1 MDFLAGLA
9 GRSAFWDGT
18 LTVLSFALAAI
29 LAHVF
34 TPLAIRIAVD
44 YGLVDRPDGKLK
56 QHVDP
61 VPYLGGM
68 AVYLAFLLTL
78 AMVYTFNQQV
88 LALLLAGTIVVLL
101 GLVDDIGAL
110 SPRAKFLGQSLAIIA
125 LMKAGIV
132 IEIAFLPWWAAY
144 PLTFI
149 WLLGIT
155 NAFNIIDIV
164 DGLSA
169 GVGLIGALALLV
181 VAIINNN
188 LQIAILTATLAGS
201 LFGVLR
207 YNFDPARI
215 YLGDTGS
222 LFIGLNL
229 GALAMIG
236 RYTENNPAA
245 VVVPVV
251 ILGVPIF
258 DTLFVMYIRR
268 RRGISMFLGSP
279 DHFALR
285 LRRWALTKRQTVLLS
300 YAVAILLAV
309 TGILV
314 IVLPF
319 SASITLLLALVLAA
333 LVAAYALKKIDMTL

>member
-1 MDFLAGLA
+1 MELFNPPAGQSVIWQGALVALSFGLA
-9 GRSAFWDGT
+9 
-18 LTVLSFALAAI
+18 AL
-29 LAHVF
+29 LAHSF
-34 TPLAIRIAVD
+34 TPLAIRIATD
-44 YGLVDRPDGKLK
+44 YNLVDRPDGKLK
-56 QHVDP
+56 NQEAP

-68 AVYLAFLLTL
+68 SIYLAFLLTL
-78 AMVYTFNQQV
+78 AMTYTFNQQV
-88 LALLLAGTIVVLL
+88 LAILLAGTIVVLL

-110 SPRAKFLGQSLAIIA
+110 SPRAKFLGQSLAILA
-125 LMKAGIV
+125 LLKAGIL
-132 IEIAFLPWWAAY
+132 IEIVYLPWFVTY

-155 NAFNIIDIV
+155 NAFNIIDIM

-169 GVGLIGALALLV
+169 GVGLIGALTLLAV
-181 VAIINNN
+181 SIVNGN

-201 LFGVLR
+201 LLGFLR
-207 YNFDPARI
+207 YNFVPARI

-236 RYTENNPAA
+236 SYTEHNPLGLL
-245 VVVPVV
+245 VPVI

-285 LRRWALTKRQTVLLS
+285 LRAWALTRRQTVLMS
-300 YAVAILLAV
+300 YGAAVILAGAGIAV
-309 TGILV
+309 MHLGRTGALLV
-314 IVLPF
+314 L
-319 SASITLLLALVLAA
+319 LLLALLFLLAS
-333 LVAAYALKKIDMTL
+333 YSLKKIDMSL

>member
-1 MDFLAGLA
+1 MELFNPLAGQ
-9 GRSAFWDGT
+9 SVFWQGA
-18 LTVLSFALAAI
+18 LVALSFGLAAL
-29 LAHVF
+29 LAHSF

-44 YGLVDRPDGKLK
+44 YNLVDRPDGKLK
-56 QHVDP
+56 NQEAP

-68 AVYLAFLLTL
+68 SIYLAFLLTL
-78 AMVYTFNQQV
+78 AMTYTFNQQV
-88 LALLLAGTIVVLL
+88 LAILLAGTIVVLL

-110 SPRAKFLGQSLAIIA
+110 SPKAKFLGQSLAILV
-125 LMKAGIV
+125 LMKAGIL
-132 IEIAFLPWWAAY
+132 IEIIYLPWYVTY
-144 PLTFI
+144 PLTYI

-155 NAFNIIDIV
+155 NAFNIIDIM

-169 GVGLIGALALLV
+169 GVGLIGVLALLAVAV
-181 VAIINNN
+181 VNGNM
-188 LQIAILTATLAGS
+188 QIAVLTATLAGS
-201 LFGVLR
+201 LLGFLR
-207 YNFDPARI
+207 FNFVPARI

-236 RYTENNPAA
+236 SYTEHNPVA
-245 VVVPVV
+245 VVVPVI

-285 LRRWALTKRQTVLLS
+285 LRAWALTRKRTVLLS
-300 YAVAILLAV
+300 YAAAALLAAAGGAV
-309 TGILV
+309 MQLERTGALV
-314 IVLPF
+314 V
-319 SASITLLLALVLAA
+319 LLALGCCSLAA
-333 LVAAYALKKIDMTL
+333 AVWLKRINMGL

>member
-1 MDFLAGLA
+1 MKFWDVSLIVLSFSLAGL
-9 GRSAFWDGT
+9 
-18 LTVLSFALAAI
+18 
-29 LAHVF
+29 LAHLF
-34 TPLAIRIAVD
+34 TPLAIRIAND
-44 YGLVDRPDGKLK
+44 YGLVDRPDGRLK
-56 QHVDP
+56 TQRDP

-68 AVYLAFLLTL
+68 SLYLAFLLTL
-78 AMVYTFNQQV
+78 AMTYTFNQEV
-88 LALLLAGTIVVLL
+88 LALLLGGTIVVLL

-110 SPRAKFLGQSLAIIA
+110 SPRAKFLGQCLAILA

-132 IEIAFLPWWAAY
+132 IEIVFLPWYAAY

-155 NAFNIIDIV
+155 NAFNIIDIM
-164 DGLSA
+164 DGLAA
-169 GVGLIGALALLV
+169 GVGFIAATALLV
-181 VAIINNN
+181 VSILNGNV
-188 LQIAILTATLAGS
+188 QIAILTATLAGS
-201 LFGVLR
+201 LLGFLR
-207 YNFDPARI
+207 FNFDPARI

-236 RYTENNPAA
+236 RYTENNPVAL
-245 VVVPVV
+245 VVPAV

-258 DTLFVMYIRR
+258 DTLFVMYVRR

-285 LRRWALTKRQTVLLS
+285 LRKWAFTKRQTVVFS
-300 YAVAILLAV
+300 YVVAFLFAL

-314 IVLPF
+314 MSLDTRVALF
-319 SASITLLLALVLAA
+319 VLLLLTLFFLFATHR
-333 LVAAYALKKIDMTL
+333 LKRVDMGL